1 MNHSGMPTNI
11 LEEEALRWCVS
22 KDPVSGSR
30 VVTTEDFMQRPLLM
44 AAINEG
50 LVRAN
55 LKATANPL
63 AAMNEGLERANLKA
77 TENAPMVQKFAL
89 LPLDLSIQGGE
100 EGPMFKLKRQ
110 FIATKYQHLI
120 EGMYDAQYWIPDI
133 VRQGIPTD
141 ASESSAI
148 IMLCYETD
156 LSLAVQSESDL

>member
-1 MNHSGMPTNI
+1 MPTNI
-11 LEEEALRWCVS
+11 LEEKALKWCES
-22 KDPVSGSR
+22 KAPGTGSS

-63 AAMNEGLERANLKA
+63 VAMNEGLERANLKA

-100 EGPMFKLKRQ
+100 VGPTLKLKRQ

-120 EGMYDAQYWIPDI
+120 EGMYDVQYWIPDI

-148 IMLCYETD
+148 IMLCYETETD